1 MPLEDRKGLSPSVQA
16 FLKDLEW
23 VCRTHGFQI
32 TEEADFVER
41 AGDDGC
47 FLPGVAIFE
56 LDDCDEPVNFT
67 HIFDYTGED

>member
-16 FLKDLEW
+16 FLQDLEW

-32 TEEADFVER
+32 TEDADFVGNGE
-41 AGDDGC
+41 DEC
-47 FLPGVAIFE
+47 WLPGMAIFE
-56 LDDCDEPVNFT
+56 LDDDDEPVNFT